1 MGNLPSEPLRSL
13 ATGSDLV
20 FLPRMSP
27 LDHSLAVVSLRVWH
41 PMSPLKALYSL
52 STPWYIDIKLFV
64 GAFKKDLD
72 LRRCD
77 SRNLLEPSLAVV
89 SDLRGN

>member
-1 MGNLPSEPLRSL
+1 
-13 ATGSDLV
+13 
-20 FLPRMSP
+20 
-27 LDHSLAVVSLRVWH
+27 
-41 PMSPLKALYSL
+41 MSPLKALYSL
-52 STPWYIDIKLFV
+52 STPYAWYIDMKLFV

-72 LRRCD
+72 LRRRD

>member
-1 MGNLPSEPLRSL
+1 
-13 ATGSDLV
+13 
-20 FLPRMSP
+20 
-27 LDHSLAVVSLRVWH
+27 
-41 PMSPLKALYSL
+41 MSPLKALYSL
-52 STPWYIDIKLFV
+52 STPWYIDMKLFV

>member
-1 MGNLPSEPLRSL
+1 M
-13 ATGSDLV
+13 
-20 FLPRMSP
+20 
-27 LDHSLAVVSLRVWH
+27 
-41 PMSPLKALYSL
+41 
-52 STPWYIDIKLFV
+52 KLFV

-89 SDLRGN
+89 SDLRGNWKSTTLGWFRVLAGKLWKEHTIEGDSAKQTLFLDHSLAVVSDGRAIAFRTSLDQELS